1 MSSTITPRSRS
12 TSPRR
17 PSDSSRTWATLCAET
32 LAGIADPL
40 FPALTLAA
48 TAAPREAARAV
59 LRGLLDPL
67 DAPQP
72 ARSLPDWLLPH
83 QADAVARAASILDRF
98 GGVLVADGVGLGKTF
113 IALALAALEREGGGE
128 TAAVVP
134 AALRHEWVQSC
145 RQTGVPVQIHTHTQL
160 ARSVPRLSDRVRL
173 VIVDEA
179 HGFRN
184 PATRRY
190 AGLADLVAG
199 RRVALLTAT
208 PLNNTPADIASLV
221 RLFAGRDRFRE
232 FGVPD
237 LSAALRAAD
246 PGSAMLALAAIAV
259 CRSRRLVQARFPALV
274 SAFPARRLAPPV
286 EYDLEATYARA
297 LGPLL
302 ESLAG
307 FAAAG
312 PAVERGAALLHLAL
326 LRRLESSRAAL
337 RRTLRRHRV
346 FLTQLIEAASCG
358 RSLSRR
364 DFQALFPRSDADEEQ
379 LVLLPVL
386 LGSAGGP
393 AADDV
398 AERLSQLDAAAAI
411 VAAAEHGGDAKLD
424 ALVAL
429 LDGALRDRK
438 TLVFTEYRDTAL
450 YLARALRHRFRLLAV
465 TGRAAWAGPAQVPRR
480 VALDAFAPVSRR
492 AAADPLLDARLLIA
506 TDVASEGM
514 NLQDATAVVN
524 YDLPWNPVRVMQR
537 VGRVDRLGALGRDV
551 AVAHLLPCGGMR
563 ALTGVLRTL
572 RAKLDA
578 APRTLGVEPDPLASL
593 WWLDRGRLLPETLE
607 AESWRRVEPFEAAER
622 WRMIAG
628 PPEGRDRTRP
638 LIAAGIA
645 PDDAPPALGVL
656 LALEWPGGSRVPL
669 PFVTDASGGVRQ
681 DGFTLGQLAMRAL
694 AATPLPTAPTDF
706 TCALATVL
714 PHARARLLS
723 LSACRHGTDS
733 TGPGRRRA
741 VETLL
746 HAAHRAEAAR
756 DAVASDTVAQALAA
770 LKHELP
776 EGLDRAVGRLL
787 DGGLRDVT
795 LARHIRGRVAPALP
809 PSGPALTGT
818 PRLVLVAA
826 IALVARCPSDP

>member
-1 MSSTITPRSRS
+1 MS
-12 TSPRR
+12 
-17 PSDSSRTWATLCAET
+17 
-32 LAGIADPL
+32 
-40 FPALTLAA
+40 
-48 TAAPREAARAV
+48 
-59 LRGLLDPL
+59 
-67 DAPQP
+67 
-72 ARSLPDWLLPH
+72 
-83 QADAVARAASILDRF
+83 RAASILDRF
-98 GGVLVADGVGLGKTF
+98 GGVLIADGVGLGKTF
-113 IALALAALEREGGGE
+113 IALALAAREREGGGE
-128 TAAVVP
+128 AAAVVP
-134 AALRHEWVQSC
+134 AALRQEWAQAC
-145 RQTGVPVQIHTHTQL
+145 RQTGVALPLCTHTQL
-160 ARSVPRLSDRVRL
+160 ARSVPKLSEGVRL

-179 HGFRN
+179 HAFRN
-184 PATRRY
+184 ASTRRY

-237 LSAALRAAD
+237 LPTALRAAD
-246 PGSAMLALAAIAV
+246 PGSAMLALAAISV

-274 SAFPARRLAPPV
+274 SAFPARRLVPPV
-286 EYDLEATYARA
+286 QYDLDAAYGGA
-297 LGPLL
+297 LEPLL
-302 ESLAG
+302 GSLAR
-307 FAAAG
+307 FAEASA
-312 PAVERGAALLHLAL
+312 AVERGAALLHLAL

-346 FLTQLIEAASCG
+346 FLTQLAEAASCG
-358 RSLSRR
+358 RRLSRR
-364 DFQALFPRSDADEEQ
+364 DFQSLFPRNDADEEQ
-379 LVLLPVL
+379 LVLLPLL
-386 LGSAGGP
+386 LGRADGP

-398 AERLSQLDAAAAI
+398 GERLSELDAAAAI
-411 VAAAEHGGDAKLD
+411 VDAAERVPDAKLA

-429 LDGALRDRK
+429 LDRALWDRK

-450 YLARALRHRFRLLAV
+450 YLARALRRRFRVLAV
-465 TGRAAWAGPAQVPRR
+465 TGRAAWAGTEQVPRR

-514 NLQDATAVVN
+514 NLQDAAAVLN

-563 ALTGVLRTL
+563 TLTGVLRTL

-578 APRTLGVEPDPLASL
+578 TPRTLGVEPDPLASL
-593 WWLDRGRLLPETLE
+593 WWVDRGRLLPEALE

-628 PPEGRDRTRP
+628 PPDRRDRTRP

-645 PDDAPPALGVL
+645 PDDEPPGLGVL
-656 LALEWPGGSRVPL
+656 LALELPGGSRVPL
-669 PFVTDASGGVRQ
+669 PFLIDSTGEVRQ
-681 DGFTLGQLAMRAL
+681 DGFALGRLAVRAD
-694 AATPLPTAPTDF
+694 AATPLPTTPSDF
-706 TCALATVL
+706 TCALATIL
-714 PHARARLLS
+714 PHARARLVS
-723 LSACRHGTDS
+723 LSASRHGTDS

-756 DAVASDTVAQALAA
+756 DTPASEAAARALST

-776 EGLDRAVGRLL
+776 EGLDRALCRLL
-787 DGGLRDVT
+787 DSGVRDISLAQRIEGRLRQV
-795 LARHIRGRVAPALP
+795 LP
-809 PSGPALTGT
+809 PPGPDLTGT

-826 IALVARCPSDP
+826 IALVARCPSEP